1 METFLQQFFFLKLDD
16 KLFYKMK
23 VSSLKLIIYWV
34 NLNIDK
40 NQHNFL
46 VIFSLFFQFF
56 QQLFLQGLKGYL
68 HRYYSS
74 LFHTYHSFYGQ
85 ICMYVA
91 FSARMCIFTV
101 KLVFKYLVFY
111 FCSHLDYIYII
122 SIDISGMFYQCEQ
135 ILVFL

>member
-1 METFLQQFFFLKLDD
+1 MWFLQ
-16 KLFYKMK
+16 
-23 VSSLKLIIYWV
+23 S
-34 NLNIDK
+34 
-40 NQHNFL
+40 
-46 VIFSLFFQFF
+46 
-56 QQLFLQGLKGYL
+56 LKGYL

-91 FSARMCIFTV
+91 FSAQMCIFTV
-101 KLVFKYLVFY
+101 KLVFIYLVFY

-135 ILVFL
+135 ILFFFYRKELFIFDFYLHLYTSVLYAIISCHDSLRWVGMLFSYDLDSFIYLEYNI